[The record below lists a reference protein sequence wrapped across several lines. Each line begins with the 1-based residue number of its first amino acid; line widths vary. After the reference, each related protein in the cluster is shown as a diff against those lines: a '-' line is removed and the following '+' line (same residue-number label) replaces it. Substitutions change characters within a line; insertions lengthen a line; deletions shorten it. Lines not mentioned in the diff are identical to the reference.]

1 MTSFLCICNDV
12 AASRTHDPLQRFLL
26 GQAGQTEPS
35 QAARHHFRQVQ
46 LPIVTVAAESARH
59 LTLHVF
65 HDFATTKLSIY
76 GSTTLVKSPL
86 SNVNSVQPLRLFGEA
101 SRAGRRRLRRRC
113 SSICAEPCV
122 RAAAMAAESSFDF
135 LDLNMLTTIAKT
147 PGCLSG
153 WPARQLEYQGPQCYW
168 QRHLCHPGALWISS
182 GQP

>member
-1 MTSFLCICNDV
+1 MILVGSSRPNRTQSSSKASLSAGAVAHRNGCCRVCTSSYSTSFTI
-12 AASRTHDPLQRFLL
+12 LL
-26 GQAGQTEPS
+26 GPGIFYA
-35 QAARHHFRQVQ
+35 
-46 LPIVTVAAESARH
+46 
-59 LTLHVF
+59 
-65 HDFATTKLSIY
+65 KLSIY

-86 SNVNSVQPLRLFGEA
+86 SNVNSVQSLRLFGEA